1 MKVRDVMSAPAVTVP
16 PHALLAE
23 VIRRMADHAV
33 GSVIVVE
40 DGGPC
45 GIVTDRDLAMRAL
58 GDGMSLSARA
68 SEVMSPRPV
77 TVDAADEL
85 HVAYRAMR
93 LAGVRRLPV
102 LEGRRVVGVV
112 TADDLLLDVFQRLSD
127 LLGPVARSIL
137 EEAPGPPGPRR

>member
-33 GSVIVVE
+33 GSVVVVE

-58 GDGMSLSARA
+58 GVGMSLSARA

-102 LEGRRVVGVV
+102 LDGRRVVGVV

-137 EEAPGPPGPRR
+137 EEAPGSPEPRR

>member
-1 MKVRDVMSAPAVTVP
+1 MRVRDVMSAPAVTVP
-16 PHALLAE
+16 PHALLAD

-33 GSVIVVE
+33 GSVVVVE
-40 DGGPC
+40 DDVPC
-45 GIVTDRDLAMRAL
+45 GIVTDRDLAMRVL
-58 GDGMSLSARA
+58 GVGLSLEARV

-77 TVDAADEL
+77 TVAAADEL

-102 LEGRRVVGVV
+102 LDGRRVVGMV
-112 TADDLLLDVFQRLSD
+112 TADDLLLDVFQRLAD

-137 EEAPGPPGPRR
+137 EETPGPPGQRR